1 MFTLLRALAVMGGIL
16 ALSSAVKAD
25 TNLNTPR
32 VSFSF
37 HPTERVADFP
47 EVAFH
52 VGLCRVHD
60 ARVTIRSDGSVSW
73 EAIVSTREGRAV
85 FGTRLNF
92 VDHLGNVF
100 KFTFIRVD
108 VGPARVTWER
118 HNLGIP
124 KHLFNSIVSV
134 FRNDHCD
141 D

>member
-1 MFTLLRALAVMGGIL
+1 MFRLLRALAVMGGIL
-16 ALSSAVKAD
+16 ASSSAVKAD

-32 VSFSF
+32 VAFSF

-52 VGLCRVHD
+52 VGRCRVHD
-60 ARVTIRSDGSVSW
+60 ARVTIRSDGSASW
-73 EAIVSTREGRAV
+73 EAIVSTREGHAV

-92 VDHLGNVF
+92 VHQGGTF
-100 KFTFIRVD
+100 TFTFIRVD
-108 VGPARVTWER
+108 VGPQRVTWER